1 MAGELADVPPTPVIT
16 TAPLELRFVLE
27 QSPGLAQMG

>member
-16 TAPLELRFVLE
+16 TAPPAFRFVPE